1 MAAIEEPVTCLNLC
15 RHPVT
20 GTLGIVFHTFFHTT
34 ESATHVSIN
43 PGVEVLKLYTHR
55 MAFITFEG

>member
-34 ESATHVSIN
+34 ESATHVSIK
-43 PGVEVLKLYTHR
+43 PGVEVLKL
-55 MAFITFEG
+55 